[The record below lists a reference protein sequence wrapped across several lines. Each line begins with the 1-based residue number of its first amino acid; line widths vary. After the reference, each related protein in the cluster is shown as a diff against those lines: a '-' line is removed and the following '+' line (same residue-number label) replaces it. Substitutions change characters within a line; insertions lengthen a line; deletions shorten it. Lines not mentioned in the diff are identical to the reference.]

1 MVDGDGDVAVWTWPF
16 NQAHIARQVILCLA
30 FLRLRLRSLTNLA
43 G

>member
-30 FLRLRLRSLTNLA
+30 FLRLRSLTNLA